1 MRLNTKKVFCL
12 SPKIDVLYS
21 RPVNNEICVSYQNLM
36 VLTDR
41 QTCIQTDIHTDW
53 HTDRQTYGWT
63 DRLTYGQTDI
73 RMDGQTYIHTYWRT
87 DRHTDG
93 QSTYTQ
99 YNAQDRGILV
109 ICLLIHFCIVVFQ
122 EFMIGKTAAKYVKP
136 YHNLY
141 HFKYNLFKRCQAK
154 VGLN

>member
-1 MRLNTKKVFCL
+1 
-12 SPKIDVLYS
+12 
-21 RPVNNEICVSYQNLM
+21 
-36 VLTDR
+36 
-41 QTCIQTDIHTDW
+41 
-53 HTDRQTYGWT
+53 
-63 DRLTYGQTDI
+63 
-73 RMDGQTYIHTYWRT
+73 MDGQTYIHTYIHTYGRT

-109 ICLLIHFCIVVFQ
+109 ICLLVHFCIVVFQ